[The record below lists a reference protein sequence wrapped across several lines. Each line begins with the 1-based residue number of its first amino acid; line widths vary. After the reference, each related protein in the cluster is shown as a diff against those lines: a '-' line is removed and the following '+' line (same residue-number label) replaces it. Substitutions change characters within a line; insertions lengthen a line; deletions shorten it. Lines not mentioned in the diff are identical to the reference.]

1 MKVVDFLLIDRTEKG
16 KSYFLR
22 PQLIHLFSRLL
33 DIDQELL
40 SQLVIYKRTPFR
52 YIPFY
57 SSLNG
62 GGAITL
68 GSKSWQSIT
77 FTENYFSTDT
87 DIYGIKAY
95 GNKSAAFLDL
105 LSHELGHIQ
114 HTLRFKY
121 FWFYLIRFALEY
133 LRYGHKDSVLELEA
147 EKSREIFNDFVKY
160 VEKHHGKL
168 LIEHIICTDAIT
180 ENEKFERINS
190 YLDSYRTNS
199 VK

>member
-1 MKVVDFLLIDRTEKG
+1 MKVVDFILIDRTGKG

-22 PQLIHLFSRLL
+22 PQLIYLFSRLL
-33 DIDQELL
+33 DIDEELL

-57 SSLNG
+57 SSLKG

-114 HTLRFKY
+114 HALRFKF

-133 LRYGHKDSVLELEA
+133 LWYGHRDSILELEA
-147 EKSREIFNDFVKY
+147 EKSREIFNDFIKHVQ
-160 VEKHHGKL
+160 KHHGKP
-168 LIEHIICTDAIT
+168 LIEQIICSDAIT
-180 ENEKFERINS
+180 EKEKFEHINR
-190 YLDSYRTNS
+190 YLDSYRTTY